1 MRFRHSAASFVS
13 LPDRRIACQGREGAR
28 QTPGN
33 RGTSGRARGAPC
45 MLEGVRRSLL
55 PVLPVLRVVP
65 VVPVVLAAI
74 AGCAPAQADR
84 AADGEAILRTYCVR
98 CHSGPAARGDFDFVA
113 NTPKLVAK
121 GFVVPGDGDHSVVL
135 GRVEAGEM
143 PPPDVKA
150 RPSAKEIAALRAW
163 IDGMAPA
170 GATPVFRRDDVVSG
184 ALAADLA
191 ALPADARPYARWLTL
206 VHLANAGASGAVL
219 ERYRVAVAELLA
231 SLSWSATP
239 PPVVAVDAERTIFRI
254 DLRELG
260 WPAATWDAIRASY
273 PYGVARGPRVPEAL
287 RADWFVATASRA
299 PLYYAILGLPATEAE
314 LGHRLGIDL
323 AADVAA
329 DRVARAGFNS
339 SGVSVNN
346 RVIERH
352 ATRSGALWRSYD
364 FKSSVGQENVFA
376 HPLDFVPAGGEL
388 IFNLPDGLQA
398 YMLVDTA
405 GRRIDKAVTTIVSDP
420 RRPDRAV
427 ATAVSCIGCHA
438 SGIIDRADQ
447 LREATRELAGA
458 ERERV
463 ARLHPAAR
471 ELTALY
477 AQDRDRFLAAL
488 AALAAPRALRPAPS
502 AGAELTDEP
511 ITLLVARYEAELG
524 FGLAAAE
531 LGLPSSELVAR
542 LPRSPPVRQILG
554 ALTTGGTVPRDSW
567 EAAFPRIV
575 TELGVGVPVTS
586 PVAPLMPGG
595 GAYAA
600 GTPPVL
606 IDRDRHAWVL
616 LEATANQ
623 RAAAARCRARS
634 LALPRPDELALAV
647 AQGLAAGLAIGMPMW
662 TEGVSLDVSNQRYAM
677 IVEPIAGTP
686 RRADVADRHAVV
698 CVQR

>member
-1 MRFRHSAASFVS
+1 
-13 LPDRRIACQGREGAR
+13 
-28 QTPGN
+28 
-33 RGTSGRARGAPC
+33 
-45 MLEGVRRSLL
+45 MLEGVKRQLL
-55 PVLPVLRVVP
+55 PVMRAVP
-65 VVPVVLAAI
+65 AVLAAI
-74 AGCAPAQADR
+74 AGCAPAHADR
-84 AADGEAILRTYCVR
+84 AADGEAVLRRYCVR

-113 NTPKLVAK
+113 NTPKLIAK
-121 GFVVPGDGDHSVVL
+121 GFVVPGDGSHSVVL
-135 GRVEAGEM
+135 ERVEAGEM
-143 PPPDVKA
+143 PPPGVKQ

-163 IDGMAPA
+163 IEGMAAPGVA
-170 GATPVFRRDDVVSG
+170 FRRDDVVSD

-191 ALPADARPYARWLTL
+191 ALPVDARPYARWLTL

-219 ERYRVAVAELLA
+219 ERYRVAVAELLG
-231 SLSWSATP
+231 SLTWSAAP
-239 PPVVAVDAERTIFRI
+239 PAVVAVDAERTIFRI

-364 FKSSVGQENVFA
+364 FKSSVGRENVFA

-388 IFNLPDGLQA
+388 IWNLPDGLQA
-398 YMLVDTA
+398 YMLVDAA

-427 ATAVSCIGCHA
+427 ATAVSCMGCHA

-447 LREATRELAGA
+447 LREATRELASAG
-458 ERERV
+458 RDRI
-463 ARLHPAAR
+463 ARLHPPAR

-488 AALAAPRALRPAPS
+488 AAVTPPRALTPGPRAD
-502 AGAELTDEP
+502 AELTDEP

-524 FGLAAAE
+524 LPLAAAE

-554 ALTTGGTVPRDSW
+554 ALTSGGTVPRDSW

-575 TELGVGVPVTS
+575 TELGIGVPVARPMS
-586 PVAPLMPGG
+586 PGD
-595 GAYAA
+595 GAYATGA
-600 GTPPVL
+600 PPVWQVW
-606 IDRDRHAWVL
+606 IDREHHAWVL
-616 LEATANQ
+616 EAPAGQ

-634 LALPRPDELALAV
+634 LALPRPDELVAAV
-647 AQGLAAGLAIGMPMW
+647 AQGLAAGLAIDLPMW
-662 TEGVSLDVSNQRYAM
+662 TDGVALDVSNQRSAL
-677 IVEPIAGTP
+677 IVDPIAGTP
-686 RRADVADRHAVV
+686 RRADLADRHIVV

>member
-1 MRFRHSAASFVS
+1 
-13 LPDRRIACQGREGAR
+13 
-28 QTPGN
+28 
-33 RGTSGRARGAPC
+33 
-45 MLEGVRRSLL
+45 MLEGVKRSLM
-55 PVLPVLRVVP
+55 RVVP
-65 VVPVVLAAI
+65 AVLAAI
-74 AGCAPAQADR
+74 TGCVPAHADR
-84 AADGEAILRTYCVR
+84 AADGEAVLRRYCVR

-121 GFVVPGDGDHSVVL
+121 GFVVPGDGSHSVVL
-135 GRVEAGEM
+135 ERVEAGEM
-143 PPPDVKA
+143 PPPGVKQ
-150 RPSAKEIAALRAW
+150 RPSTKEIAALRAW
-163 IDGMAPA
+163 IEGMAAPGVA
-170 GATPVFRRDDVVSG
+170 FRRDDVISD

-191 ALPADARPYARWLTL
+191 ALPADARPNARWLTL
-206 VHLANAGASGAVL
+206 VHLANAGASGAAL
-219 ERYRVAVAELLA
+219 ERYRLAVAELLG
-231 SLSWSATP
+231 SLTWSAAP
-239 PPVVAVDAERTIFRI
+239 PAIVAVDAERTIFRI

-260 WPAATWDAIRASY
+260 WPPATWDAIRASY

-299 PLYYAILGLPATEAE
+299 PLYDAILGLPATEAE

-339 SGVSVNN
+339 SGVSINN

-364 FKSSVGQENVFA
+364 FKSSVGRENVFA

-388 IFNLPDGLQA
+388 IWNLPDGLQA
-398 YMLVDTA
+398 YMLVDAA

-447 LREATRELAGA
+447 LRDATRELASA
-458 ERERV
+458 ERDRI
-463 ARLHPAAR
+463 ARLHPPAR

-488 AALAAPRALRPAPS
+488 AAVTPPRVVTLVPRAD
-502 AGAELTDEP
+502 AELTDEP

-524 FGLAAAE
+524 LGLAAAE

-575 TELGVGVPVTS
+575 TELGVGVPVARPMS
-586 PVAPLMPGG
+586 PGN

-600 GTPPVL
+600 GTPPAGPVGPVGPVW
-606 IDRDRHAWVL
+606 IDREHHAWVL
-616 LEATANQ
+616 VEAPAGQ
-623 RAAAARCRARS
+623 RAAAARCRDRS
-634 LALPRPDELALAV
+634 LALPRPDELAFAV
-647 AQGLAAGLAIGMPMW
+647 AQGLAAGLAIDLPMW
-662 TEGVSLDVSNQRYAM
+662 TDGVALDVSNQRSAL
-677 IVEPIAGTP
+677 IVDPIAGTS
-686 RRADVADRHAVV
+686 RRADLTDRHIVV

>member
-1 MRFRHSAASFVS
+1 
-13 LPDRRIACQGREGAR
+13 
-28 QTPGN
+28 
-33 RGTSGRARGAPC
+33 
-45 MLEGVRRSLL
+45 MLESVKRALV
-55 PVLPVLRVVP
+55 PVVSVVP
-65 VVPVVLAAI
+65 VVPVVLAAL
-74 AGCAPAQADR
+74 AGCAPAHADR
-84 AADGEAILRTYCVR
+84 AANGAADRAANGEAVLRRYCVH

-113 NTPKLVAK
+113 NTQKLIAK
-121 GFVVPGDGDHSVVL
+121 GFVIPGDADHSVIAL
-135 GRVEAGEM
+135 RVEAGEM
-143 PPPDVKA
+143 PPPTVRS
-150 RPSAKEIAALRAW
+150 RPSAREIAALRAW
-163 IDGMAPA
+163 IDGMAAA
-170 GATPVFRRDDVVSG
+170 GATPAFRRDDEVSG
-184 ALAADLA
+184 ALAADEA
-191 ALPADARPYARWLTL
+191 ALPAEARPFARWLTL

-219 ERYRVAVAELLA
+219 ERYRTAIAELLA
-231 SLSWSATP
+231 SLSWSAAP
-239 PPVVAVDAERTIFRI
+239 PAVVAVDAERTIFRI

-260 WPAATWDAIRASY
+260 WSLATWDAIRAGY
-273 PYGVARGPRVPEAL
+273 PYGVARGPRMPEAL

-299 PLYYAILGLPATEAE
+299 PLYYTILGLPATEAE

-364 FKSSVGQENVFA
+364 FRSSVGRENVFA

-398 YMLVDTA
+398 YMLVDAA

-427 ATAVSCIGCHA
+427 ATAVSCMGCHA

-458 ERERV
+458 ERDRI
-463 ARLHPAAR
+463 ARLHPPAR

-477 AQDRDRFLAAL
+477 AQDRDRFLTAL
-488 AALAAPRALRPAPS
+488 AAIASAPK
-502 AGAELTDEP
+502 AGAELADEP
-511 ITLLVARYEAELG
+511 ITLLVARYEAEVGLR
-524 FGLAAAE
+524 LAAAE
-531 LGLPSSELVAR
+531 LGLSSSELVAR

-575 TELGVGVPVTS
+575 TELGIGVPVPPPATAAHG
-586 PVAPLMPGG
+586 VASAP
-595 GAYAA
+595 
-600 GTPPVL
+600 PPVW

-616 LEATANQ
+616 VEAAADQPTATAC
-623 RAAAARCRARS
+623 CRARS
-634 LALPRPDELALAV
+634 LALPRPDELACAV
-647 AQGLAAGLAIGMPMW
+647 AQGLAAGLAIAMPMW
-662 TEGVSLDVSNQRYAM
+662 TDGVSLDVSNQRYAM
-677 IVEPIAGTP
+677 TVDPIAGTP